1 MTDTLKLQSAP
12 QCISGVAEV
21 AAMLAGGD
29 DAHTTHALEVTS
41 YFPLDVETISRILE
55 SLEDRPGVELLQQD
69 GLQLLYFEDPTA
81 YNVRDVDFEAGEH
94 LERNDSL
101 MKNLVE
107 LSSDA
112 RWMRKV
118 EAQHELLR
126 IASGAKH
133 STLELSYF
141 TARSTMPSAKI
152 QSVLNDMGAGG
163 QIAVTVD
170 EGALHY
176 TFPPFVYSKKRLKQN
191 LDLLHELEPAEES
204 KPIAALLV
212 ALLLVACVVTVLL
225 IRG

>member
-21 AAMLAGGD
+21 AAMLAGRD

-41 YFPLDVETISRILE
+41 YFPLDVETVSRILE
-55 SLEDRPGVELLQQD
+55 SLEDRADVDMLQEQGLRLLH
-69 GLQLLYFEDPTA
+69 FEDPTA
-81 YNVRDVDFEAGEH
+81 YYVREVDYEVGDH
-94 LERNDSL
+94 LKDNDSL
-101 MKNLVE
+101 LKNLAE
-107 LSSDA
+107 LRSDA

-118 EAQHELLR
+118 EDQHELLR

-141 TARSTMPSAKI
+141 TARSSMPSAKI

-163 QIAVTVD
+163 QISVDVD
-170 EGALHY
+170 EDALHY
-176 TFPPFVYSKKRLKQN
+176 TFPSFAYPKKRLKQN
-191 LDLLHELEPAEES
+191 MELLKELEPPEER
-204 KPIAALLV
+204 KPIATLLV